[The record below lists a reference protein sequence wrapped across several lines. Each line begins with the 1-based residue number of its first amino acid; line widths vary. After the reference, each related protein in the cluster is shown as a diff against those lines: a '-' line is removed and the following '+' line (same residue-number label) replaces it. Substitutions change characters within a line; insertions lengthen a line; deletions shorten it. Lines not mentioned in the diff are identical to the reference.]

1 MPQPTAAQE
10 DALRDRFDRDV
21 AQARVSGEK
30 PSDYFLDKCG
40 AEAGDTYEAPA
51 EGPELAAPRSPWAV
65 LLGNTW
71 LGRFIRR

>member
-1 MPQPTAAQE
+1 MTQLTVAQE
-10 DALRDRFDRDV
+10 DALRDRFNRDV
-21 AQARVSGEK
+21 AQAHVSGER

-51 EGPELAAPRSPWAV
+51 EGPELATPRSPWAV
-65 LLGNTW
+65 LLGDSW

>member
-1 MPQPTAAQE
+1 MTQLTAAQE
-10 DALRDRFDRDV
+10 KALRERFDRDV

-51 EGPELAAPRSPWAV
+51 EEQELAAPRSPWAA
-65 LLGNTW
+65 LFGDSW
-71 LGRFIRR
+71 LGRLIRH

>member
-1 MPQPTAAQE
+1 MTQLTAAQE

-21 AQARVSGEK
+21 VQACVSGEK

-40 AEAGDTYEAPA
+40 AEAGDTYEAPV
-51 EGPELAAPRSPWAV
+51 EGPVIAPRSPWAV